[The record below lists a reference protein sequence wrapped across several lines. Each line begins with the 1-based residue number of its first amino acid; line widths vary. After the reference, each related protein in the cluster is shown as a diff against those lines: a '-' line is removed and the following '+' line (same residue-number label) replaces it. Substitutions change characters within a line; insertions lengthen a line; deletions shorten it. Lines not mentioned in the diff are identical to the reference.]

1 MMWMLSLVFV
11 VVLSILCFGRRYDMI
26 QWISVTSVI
35 IGVTLVSI
43 ASIDQSEALNIEL
56 AASKRKETISGV
68 IALSFGVLFLATQN
82 IIEEYILKNK
92 GG

>member
-11 VVLSILCFGRRYDMI
+11 VLLSILCFGRRYDMI

-56 AASKRKETISGV
+56 AASNR
-68 IALSFGVLFLATQN
+68 
-82 IIEEYILKNK
+82 
-92 GG
+92 

>member
-43 ASIDQSEALNIEL
+43 ASIDQSEALSIEL
-56 AASKRKETISGV
+56 VASKRKETISGV